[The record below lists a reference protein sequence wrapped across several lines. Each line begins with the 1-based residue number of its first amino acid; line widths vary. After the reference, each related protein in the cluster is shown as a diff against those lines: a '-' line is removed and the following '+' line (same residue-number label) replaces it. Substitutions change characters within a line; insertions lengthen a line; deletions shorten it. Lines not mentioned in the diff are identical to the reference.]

1 NTVRQYNLSDSIEK
15 IADLEVKANQ
25 LDSARS
31 LYEESLEISRKL
43 AQRDPAN
50 QLWHHR
56 FVAGPITIG
65 ELKHLKRQSG
75 GARKDVEECLVLY
88 RKLTNAD
95 PEMTNLLW
103 YIGLIQALDKVA
115 AFKLQAREAD
125 LARSMLEEE
134 LSIWRKFAARDPQN
148 KLMQAGLAAALT
160 TVGQTLLSYCGERR

>member
-1 NTVRQYNLSDSIEK
+1 IRRQ
-15 IADLEVKANQ
+15 
-25 LDSARS
+25 
-31 LYEESLEISRKL
+31 L

-56 FVAGPITIG
+56 FVAVLFKIA
-65 ELKHLKRQSG
+65 ELKQLKGESEE
-75 GARKDVEECLVLY
+75 ARKDFEECLVLY

-115 AFKLQAREAD
+115 AFKLQAGEAD